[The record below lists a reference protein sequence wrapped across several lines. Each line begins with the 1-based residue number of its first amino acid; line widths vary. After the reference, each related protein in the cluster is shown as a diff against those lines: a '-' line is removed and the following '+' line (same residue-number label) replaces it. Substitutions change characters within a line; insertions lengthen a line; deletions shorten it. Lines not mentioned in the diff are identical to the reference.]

1 MKKVLVTG
9 GAGYIGSHTVI
20 ELLKLDEYEVL
31 VADNLVNS
39 CQGICDLCYYFNLY
53 GRYHF
58 ISNIASSSY
67 IGIYIEIS
75 GHAADPII

>member
-1 MKKVLVTG
+1 MVVKKVLVTG

-39 CQGICDLCYYFNLY
+39 CQGICGICYYFSLNGWY
-53 GRYHF
+53 RI
-58 ISNIASSSY
+58 ISNIASSN
-67 IGIYIEIS
+67 
-75 GHAADPII
+75 